1 MDLNNDIINFRTLKR
16 FDQSVESI
24 LISATQ
30 VAVYNYVAN
39 DWNKLDIEG
48 ALFVVSKG
56 PNNYGLIIINRLSKD
71 NFNEIIDR
79 KWEVTLN
86 LPFLLYK
93 NDKGDIRC
101 VWFYDQADCKRVY
114 EKLREITTN
123 DQAAV
128 KNGLDPTKITATA
141 GSNKPLEETLAK
153 LGIKQPQQ
161 TISNDK
167 EQFMR
172 SLIQQTN
179 SKMILNNDASGIY
192 FAINNLQFQIF

>member
-1 MDLNNDIINFRTLKR
+1 MDSNNEINFRTLKR
-16 FDQSVESI
+16 YDQSVDSI
-24 LISATQ
+24 LVSATQ
-30 VAVYNYVAN
+30 VAVYNYVSN

-48 ALFVVSKG
+48 ALFVVSKEG
-56 PNNYGLIIINRLSKD
+56 TNSYGLIIINRLNKN

-114 EKLREITTN
+114 KKLREIMTN
-123 DQAAV
+123 DPTTTSAR
-128 KNGLDPTKITATA
+128 NGIDLTKFNVVQSAN
-141 GSNKPLEETLAK
+141 SSKPVEETLAK
-153 LGIKQPQQ
+153 LGIKQP

-167 EQFMR
+167 DQFMR

-179 SKMILNNDASGIY
+179 QKLVLNDSSGWFVVY
-192 FAINNLQFQIF
+192 SF